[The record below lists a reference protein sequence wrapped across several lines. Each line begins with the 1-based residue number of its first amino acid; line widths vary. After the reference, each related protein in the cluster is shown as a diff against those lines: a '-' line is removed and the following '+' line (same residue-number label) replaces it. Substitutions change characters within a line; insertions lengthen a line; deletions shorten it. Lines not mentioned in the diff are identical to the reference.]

1 MVLTDDFKRWM
12 TRYFTED
19 KAARKLSFRNIIKRR
34 RTQLQTSGV
43 IKGSRIIQSGMDL
56 LAPDGCSTIL
66 TAEEMEESPYSLDG
80 ESQTSPCVARQTRIE
95 MLQAGGGNSNDKGE
109 RRKESGPNPMM
120 SSTRAKEEV
129 KVEFPDPTLGLEH
142 FAALGQAIVWNINGI
157 DMVQK
162 FRDFRPG
169 NLGPFSLARDGI
181 ADLTHEST
189 FSQALDPTLLSVA
202 RRADPAPD
210 IYERWPTLRPIF
222 ERVFM
227 SNHYDEVAS
236 AVRSE
241 SMHDPIAAYL
251 FVVIMAYWQ
260 YFQFHEEIPENINE
274 REGFSGLHGQYA
286 DAVAIYNNQ
295 QLLLAEASLIHFPKL
310 DKGRRD
316 EFKLARA
323 MRDSWIS
330 QVRSICNLAVPPR
343 GLAMFGSLSFK
354 GETKLLRM
362 DFQGVFRLQQFDLF
376 TIPLSKRD
384 FGNKMKAAAI
394 SSLELAAR
402 LHQEIERRRQPA
414 SILGYNDRAP
424 LSDAL
429 RQIEK
434 TTPTP
439 TKSAKRNVAK

>member
-1 MVLTDDFKRWM
+1 
-12 TRYFTED
+12 
-19 KAARKLSFRNIIKRR
+19 
-34 RTQLQTSGV
+34 
-43 IKGSRIIQSGMDL
+43 MDL
-56 LAPDGCSTIL
+56 LAPDRSFYSSQSYRLKGCSTIQK
-66 TAEEMEESPYSLDG
+66 AEEMEESPYSLDS
-80 ESQTSPCVARQTRIE
+80 ESQMSPCVARQTRIE
-95 MLQAGGGNSNDKGE
+95 VFQADGGNGNDKEE
-109 RRKESGPNPMM
+109 RRKEPRPNPMM
-120 SSTRAKEEV
+120 SSTWAKEEV
-129 KVEFPDPTLGLEH
+129 QAEFP
-142 FAALGQAIVWNINGI
+142 VWNINGI

-162 FRDFRPG
+162 YRDFRPG

-202 RRADPAPD
+202 RCADIAPD
-210 IYERWPTLRPIF
+210 IYERWLTLRPIF

-251 FVVIMAYWQ
+251 FM

-274 REGFSGLHGQYA
+274 REGFSGLTWSFMQTLLTLYGIQSRYLEVLTTAVVGRKNEDKDPLLDAKEIGQYA
-286 DAVAIYNNQ
+286 DAVAVYNNQ

-330 QVRSICNLAVPPR
+330 QVRSICNLTVPPR

-354 GETKLLRM
+354 DETKLLRM

-384 FGNKMKAAAI
+384 FGNKMNAAAI

-424 LSDAL
+424 LLDAL
-429 RQIEK
+429 RHIEK

-439 TKSAKRNVAK
+439 TKFTKRNVAK